1 MKREQHVMDDSDENS
16 LALLLRAAA
25 FAAKQHRSQ
34 RRKNAEESPY
44 VNHPIEVAHVLASTG
59 GITDVVTLVAALL
72 HDTIE
77 DTPAS
82 AGDLEREFGAQ
93 VRSLVEEVTDD
104 KSLEKDKRKELQIL
118 HAPSLTTRAKQIK
131 LGDRICNVGDVLD
144 DPPAGWDL
152 QRRLTYLSWSAAV
165 AEGCRGANEALE
177 RRLDEL
183 LVEGREALVEEGGAG
198 WERSVNRA
206 GRPRLG

>member
-1 MKREQHVMDDSDENS
+1 MEGSVTRERDVMDDSGENS

-25 FAAKQHRSQ
+25 FSAEQHGPQ

-44 VNHPIEVAHVLASTG
+44 INHPIEVAHVLASTG
-59 GITDVVTLVAALL
+59 GITDVLTLVAALL

-82 AGDLEREFGAQ
+82 GGDLEREFGAQ

-104 KSLEKDKRKELQIL
+104 KTLEKAKRKELQIL
-118 HAPSLTTRAKQIK
+118 HAPSLSTRAKQIK
-131 LGDRICNVGDVLD
+131 LGDRICNVRDVLA

-152 QRRLTYLSWSAAV
+152 QRRVEYLSWSTAV

-177 RRLDEL
+177 RCLDKL
-183 LVEGREALVEEGGAG
+183 LVEGREALVEE
-198 WERSVNRA
+198 
-206 GRPRLG
+206 

>member
-1 MKREQHVMDDSDENS
+1 VEGSVKREQDVMDGSDENS

-25 FAAKQHRSQ
+25 FSAEQHRPQ

-44 VNHPIEVAHVLASTG
+44 INHPIEVAHVLASTG

-93 VRSLVEEVTDD
+93 VRSLVDEVTDD
-104 KSLEKDKRKELQIL
+104 KRLEKAKRKELQIL
-118 HAPSLTTRAKQIK
+118 HAPSLSTRAKQIK
-131 LGDRICNVGDVLD
+131 LGDRISNVRDVLA
-144 DPPAGWDL
+144 DPPANWDL
-152 QRRLTYLSWSAAV
+152 PRRLEYLNWSTAV

-177 RRLDEL
+177 ECLDEL
-183 LVEGREALVEEGGAG
+183 LVEGRAALVDE
-198 WERSVNRA
+198 
-206 GRPRLG
+206 